1 MRKGFELFT
10 EAAEL
15 GSIKALFNL
24 GVAFDHGY
32 GVQQDEAKAVE
43 LFKQAA
49 MKGHVESRYNL
60 GGNAMEKGVYNC
72 AVKHFLIS
80 AKNGCSMSVDM
91 IKKMF
96 MARVATK
103 EEYAK
108 VLKGYQ
114 DAMEEMKSHDR
125 DEAEGL
131 GHTLY

>member
-1 MRKGFELFT
+1 
-10 EAAEL
+10 
-15 GSIKALFNL
+15 
-24 GVAFDHGY
+24 
-32 GVQQDEAKAVE
+32 
-43 LFKQAA
+43 
-49 MKGHVESRYNL
+49 
-60 GGNAMEKGVYNC
+60 
-72 AVKHFLIS
+72 
-80 AKNGCSMSVDM
+80 M